1 MIDLNI
7 IDVELLVYILVGL
20 GFVELGLVVVVI
32 VIVVRGY
39 F

>member
-20 GFVELGLVVVVI
+20 VFVVVVAI
-32 VIVVRGY
+32 VIVVGGY